1 MSWAAFFVVAKC
13 RDIWGGK
20 LLPITGSSREGAGI
34 YGSERIFAIG
44 ERRYRPCIFGGIT
57 V

>member
-1 MSWAAFFVVAKC
+1 MSRAAFFVVAKC

-44 ERRYRPCIFGGIT
+44 ERLYRYCMFG
-57 V
+57 